1 MKTKTVGIRY
11 IENRN
16 IQFLD
21 GTDHYP
27 EFYIKVKF
35 TDMVYLQNGKCCRLE
50 VIGSADNIY
59 DTGFEASIH
68 FGGKA
73 YDLTS
78 DKHID
83 ILAKRLGCQPFSIWR
98 LQEYIHEKLVEMCH
112 ELSYFHHHRND
123 ELDTFSISIDSKEA
137 LRFRPAFTESES
149 ASDYALKIGDRI
161 IPVKKHVLDQ
171 GDYGFVESIT
181 FDLGDDTKVNVVYG
195 NSEYVYTTGYEN
207 YIAVVKLEKSLGLK
221 PGDGMKI
228 LRRIGRV

>member
-1 MKTKTVGIRY
+1 METKTVGIRY

-16 IQFLD
+16 IRFLD
-21 GTDHYP
+21 GTEHYP

-50 VIGSADNIY
+50 VVGSAD
-59 DTGFEASIH
+59 DTYNTDFEANIH

-73 YDLTS
+73 YDLNF

-83 ILAKRLGCQPFSIWR
+83 ILAKRLGCRSFYIYR
-98 LQEYIHEKLVEMCH
+98 LQAYIEEELIKMCSEMK
-112 ELSYFHHHRND
+112 YVHRYDDD
-123 ELDTFSISIDSKEA
+123 EVDAFSISMDSKSA
-137 LRFRPAFTESES
+137 LSEDWSESE
-149 ASDYALKIGDRI
+149 YAYTLKIGDRN
-161 IPVKKHVLDQ
+161 IPVNKYVLDQ
-171 GDYGFVESIT
+171 GDFGFVESVT

-195 NSEYVYTTGYEN
+195 NNEDVYTTGYEN

-228 LRRIGRV
+228 IRKIGRV